1 MSKVIDAASGKRLR
15 SPIGVIL
22 GHVDSGK
29 TSLLDIVRGTAV
41 QAREAAGITQH
52 VGASFFPSQTII
64 DVCGPLMKTSKIKL
78 DIPGLLI
85 VDTPGHAAFMNL
97 RKRGASVA
105 DIAILVVDVTRGF
118 QAQTYESLD
127 ILRAR
132 KTPFIIAANKIDR
145 ISSWKSI
152 PGATFAETYSKQ
164 IPKAKEDMDNRI
176 YDIMGELSA
185 LRMEGFRYDQ
195 VKDFKKAI
203 AIVPTSAKTGEG
215 IPDLFLVLAG
225 LTQQFMMQK
234 LEYSEGPGIGTVLEV
249 KDEEGLGTTIDVILY
264 DGVIKKTDKIVVGGR
279 EKPALLKIRALLEP
293 KELDEMRDPKD
304 KFKGVDKIYAS
315 AGVKIAAHGLEDAL
329 AGAPLRV
336 APIGKEEEV
345 FKEVEAELESFR
357 IETKTNGVILKVDTL
372 GSLEALVDMI
382 KEKNIPIQKADI
394 GDVTKIDV
402 IDAAIVA
409 NKTPEF
415 AAILCFN
422 VDVLPDAQEEVEVN
436 GIQVFNERVIYNL
449 IDNFE
454 RWMIDTKDAIKSES
468 LKDLTMPGK
477 ITILPNHTFRANKP
491 AIVGVE
497 VVGGRIQTTQM
508 LIREDG
514 QRVGRIRQIQD
525 NQETIREASKG
536 KQVAISIRGPTVG
549 RQIKEEDSLFVDVPE
564 KHAVLL
570 MKRFNE
576 MISPDDIKVLEEFAE
591 IKRKNVSKFW
601 GW

>member
-1 MSKVIDAASGKRLR
+1 MSKVIDADSGKRLR

-64 DVCGPLMKTSKIKL
+64 DVCGPLMKASKIKL

-225 LTQQFMMQK
+225 LTQQFMMRK

-336 APIGKEEEV
+336 APVGKEDEV

-422 VDVLPDAQEEVEVN
+422 VDVLPGAQEEVEVN

-497 VVGGRIQTTQM
+497 VVGGRIKTTQM
-508 LIREDG
+508 LIRDDG

-525 NQETIREASKG
+525 NQETIGEATKG

-549 RQIKEEDSLFVDVPE
+549 RQIKEGDSLFVDVPE

-570 MKRFNE
+570 MKKFSE

-601 GW
+601 GF

>member
-29 TSLLDIVRGTAV
+29 TSLLDKVRGTAV

-152 PGATFAETYSKQ
+152 PGATFTETYSKQ

-336 APIGKEEEV
+336 APVGKEDEV

-422 VDVLPDAQEEVEVN
+422 VDVLPGAQEEVEVN

-477 ITILPNHTFRANKP
+477 VTILPNHTFRANKP

-497 VVGGRIQTTQM
+497 VVGGRIKTTQM

-525 NQETIREASKG
+525 NQETIGEATKG
-536 KQVAISIRGPTVG
+536 KQVSISIRGPTVG
-549 RQIKEEDSLFVDVPE
+549 RQIKEEDSLYVDVPE

-570 MKRFNE
+570 MKRFSE

>member
-29 TSLLDIVRGTAV
+29 TSLLDKVRGTAV

-152 PGATFAETYSKQ
+152 PGATFTETYSKQ

-336 APIGKEEEV
+336 APVGKEDEV

-422 VDVLPDAQEEVEVN
+422 VDVLPGAQEEVEVN

-497 VVGGRIQTTQM
+497 VVGGRIKTTQM

-525 NQETIREASKG
+525 NQETIGEATKG
-536 KQVAISIRGPTVG
+536 KQVSISIRGPTVG
-549 RQIKEEDSLFVDVPE
+549 RQIKEEDSLYVDVPE

-570 MKRFNE
+570 MKRFSE

>member
-1 MSKVIDAASGKRLR
+1 MSKVIDADSGKRLR

-64 DVCGPLMKTSKIKL
+64 DVCGPLMKASKIKL

-225 LTQQFMMQK
+225 LTQQFMMRK

-336 APIGKEEEV
+336 APVGKEDEV

-422 VDVLPDAQEEVEVN
+422 VDVLPGAQEEVEVN

-497 VVGGRIQTTQM
+497 VVGGRIKTTQM
-508 LIREDG
+508 LIRDDG

-525 NQETIREASKG
+525 NQETIGEATKG

-549 RQIKEEDSLFVDVPE
+549 RQIKEGDSLFVDVPE

-570 MKRFNE
+570 MKRFSE

-601 GW
+601 GF

>member
-1 MSKVIDAASGKRLR
+1 MSKVIDAESGKRLR
-15 SPIGVIL
+15 SPIAVIL

-29 TSLLDIVRGTAV
+29 TSLLDKVRGTAV

-64 DVCGPLMKTSKIKL
+64 DVCGPLLKKATIEL
-78 DIPGLLI
+78 NIPGMLI

-105 DIAILVVDVTRGF
+105 DIAILVVDCLRGF

-152 PGATFAETYSKQ
+152 PRATFAETYSKQ
-164 IPKAKEDMDNRI
+164 ISKAKEDMDNRI

-195 VKDFKKAI
+195 VKDFRKAI

-234 LEYSEGPGIGTVLEV
+234 LEYSEGPGVGTVLEV

-264 DGVIKKTDKIVVGGR
+264 DGVIKKTDKVVIGGR
-279 EKPALLKIRALLEP
+279 EKPFLVKIRALLEP

-304 KFKGVDKIYAS
+304 KFKGVDQIYAS

-336 APIGKEEEV
+336 ALEGKEDEV

-497 VVGGRIQTTQM
+497 VMGGRIQTAQM

-514 QRVGRIRQIQD
+514 QRVGRIHQIQD
-525 NQETIREASKG
+525 NQETIREATKG

-549 RQIKEEDSLFVDVPE
+549 RQIKEEDSLYVDVPE

-570 MKRFNE
+570 MKKFSE

>member
-1 MSKVIDAASGKRLR
+1 MSKVIDAESGKRLR
-15 SPIGVIL
+15 SPIAVIL

-29 TSLLDIVRGTAV
+29 TSLLDKVRGTAV

-52 VGASFFPSQTII
+52 VGASFFPAQTII
-64 DVCGPLMKTSKIKL
+64 DVCGPLLKKATIEL
-78 DIPGLLI
+78 NIPGMLI

-105 DIAILVVDVTRGF
+105 DIAILVVDCLRGF

-152 PGATFAETYSKQ
+152 PRATFAETYSKQ
-164 IPKAKEDMDNRI
+164 ISKAKEDMDNRI

-195 VKDFKKAI
+195 VKDFRKAI

-234 LEYSEGPGIGTVLEV
+234 LEYSEGPGVGTVLEV

-264 DGVIKKTDKIVVGGR
+264 DGVIKKTDKVVIGGR
-279 EKPALLKIRALLEP
+279 EKPFLVKIRALLEP

-304 KFKGVDKIYAS
+304 KFKGVDQIYAS

-336 APIGKEEEV
+336 ALEGKEDEV

-402 IDAAIVA
+402 IDAAIV
-409 NKTPEF
+409 
-415 AAILCFN
+415 
-422 VDVLPDAQEEVEVN
+422 
-436 GIQVFNERVIYNL
+436 
-449 IDNFE
+449 
-454 RWMIDTKDAIKSES
+454 
-468 LKDLTMPGK
+468 
-477 ITILPNHTFRANKP
+477 
-491 AIVGVE
+491 
-497 VVGGRIQTTQM
+497 
-508 LIREDG
+508 
-514 QRVGRIRQIQD
+514 
-525 NQETIREASKG
+525 
-536 KQVAISIRGPTVG
+536 
-549 RQIKEEDSLFVDVPE
+549 
-564 KHAVLL
+564 
-570 MKRFNE
+570 
-576 MISPDDIKVLEEFAE
+576 
-591 IKRKNVSKFW
+591 
-601 GW
+601 

>member
-29 TSLLDIVRGTAV
+29 TSLLDKVRGTAV

-127 ILRAR
+127 ILRVR

-152 PGATFAETYSKQ
+152 PGATFTETYSKQ

-336 APIGKEEEV
+336 APVGKEDEV

-422 VDVLPDAQEEVEVN
+422 VDVLPGAQEEVEVN

-497 VVGGRIQTTQM
+497 VVGGRIKTTQM

-525 NQETIREASKG
+525 NQETIGEASKG

-549 RQIKEEDSLFVDVPE
+549 RQIKEEDSLYVDVPE

>member
-1 MSKVIDAASGKRLR
+1 MSVELEKGKRIR
-15 SPIGVIL
+15 SPIVVIL

-29 TSLLDIVRGTAV
+29 TSLLDTVRGTAV

-52 VGASFFPSQTII
+52 VGASFFPYETII
-64 DVCGPLMKTSKIKL
+64 DVCGPLMKKANIKL
-78 DIPGLLI
+78 DIPGMLI

-105 DIAILVVDVTRGF
+105 DIAILVVDTQRGF

-145 ISSWKSI
+145 ISAWKSNL
-152 PGATFAETYSKQ
+152 GATFAETYSKQ

-176 YDIMGELSA
+176 YEIMGELA
-185 LRMEGFRYDQ
+185 ELRMEGFRYDQ
-195 VKDFKKAI
+195 VKDFRKAI

-215 IPDLFLVLAG
+215 IPDLFLVLSG

-264 DGVIKKTDKIVVGGR
+264 DGVIKKSDQIVVGGR

-304 KFKGVDKIYAS
+304 KFKGVDQIFAS
-315 AGVKIAAHGLEDAL
+315 AGVKIAAQGLEDAL

-336 APIGKEEEV
+336 APKGMEEEV
-345 FKEVEAELESFR
+345 FKEVEEELESFR
-357 IETKTNGVILKVDTL
+357 IETKTNGVVLKVDTL

-409 NKTPEF
+409 NKKPEL

-422 VDVLPDAQEEVEVN
+422 VDLHPDAQEEVEIN
-436 GIQVFNERVIYNL
+436 GIQVFQERVIYNL

-497 VVGGRIQTTQM
+497 VMGGKIQTTQI

-514 QRVGRIRQIQD
+514 QRVGRIHQIQD
-525 NQETIREASKG
+525 NRESVREATKG
-536 KQVAISIRGPTVG
+536 KQVSISIRGPTVG
-549 RQIKEEDSLFVDVPE
+549 RQIKEEDSLYVDVPE

-570 MKRFNE
+570 MKKFNE
-576 MISPDDIKVLEEFAE
+576 MISPDDIKILEEFAE